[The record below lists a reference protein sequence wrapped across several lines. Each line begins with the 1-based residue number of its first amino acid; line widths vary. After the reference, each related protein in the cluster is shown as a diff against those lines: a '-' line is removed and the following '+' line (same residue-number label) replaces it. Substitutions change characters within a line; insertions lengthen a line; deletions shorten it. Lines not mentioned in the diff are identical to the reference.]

1 MSTNSLIQDLQKQS
15 SGSSL
20 VELFEL
26 EKYDGSFA
34 YITPGEDSDGSSL
47 QLYDYADNSTLR
59 TYAPYPVTADG
70 FDIKITGAIARPV
83 CTFSNV
89 GSNFT
94 TLIGTSDIDSLLG
107 KKFIRRLT
115 LKKYL
120 ANEPGDTGSGVQSI
134 EFVRQVWT
142 IAKVTDRDSS
152 SLIFELASPFDLQG
166 VKIPARQI
174 VANACPWE
182 YAGAS
187 PDLTTSQKCGGCTW
201 HRKGDFNIYQTT
213 PITLKVY
220 ATIDDEYI
228 FSSSLSYTNYTTA
241 SGSTSFSVDSYIK
254 TTGESAKR
262 ISNTGIVSAVT
273 DIVRYWI
280 VNTTDTKDNLGS
292 PTDSNAKFDAVR
304 VYETYNASTTYKA
317 YTDDRLNEMV
327 QYDGFIWVVKKE
339 STGNTPGFNE
349 YWKRGDECGKRLSSC
364 GKRFGFNAVDKTS
377 TTSRAKASVN
387 SYPQLPF
394 GGFPGSKNF
403 E

>member
-15 SGSSL
+15 PGSAL

-26 EKYDGSFA
+26 EKQDGSFA

-47 QLYDYADNSTLR
+47 QFYDYTDNTTLR

-83 CTFSNV
+83 CSFSNV

-94 TLIGTSDIDSLLG
+94 TLIGTSNIDGLLG

-120 ANEPGDTGSGVQSI
+120 ANESEDTGSGVQSI

-142 IAKVTDRDSS
+142 ISKITDRDNS

-187 PDLTTSQKCGGCTW
+187 PDLTISQQCGGCTW
-201 HRKGDFNIYQTT
+201 HRKGDFNVYQTT
-213 PITLKVY
+213 PVTLKVY
-220 ATIDDEYI
+220 VTIDDEYI
-228 FSSSLSYTNYTTA
+228 FPSTDSYANYTTA
-241 SGSTSFSVDSYIK
+241 SGSTTFSANDYIK

-262 ISNTGIVSAVT
+262 IDNTGIVSNVT
-273 DIVRYWI
+273 NVVRYWL
-280 VNTTDTKDNLGS
+280 VNTTGTKTNLGV
-292 PTDSNAKFDAVR
+292 PTDSNAKFDAIR
-304 VYETYNASTTYKA
+304 VYETYNSSTTYKA

-327 QYDGFIWVVKKE
+327 QYDGYVWVVKKE

-349 YWKRGDECGKRLSSC
+349 YWKRADECGKRLSSC
-364 GKRFGFNAVDKTS
+364 GKRFGYDPIDKTS
-377 TTSRAKASVN
+377 STSRAKAQVN
-387 SYPQLPF
+387 TFPQLPF

>member
-1 MSTNSLIQDLQKQS
+1 MITNTLIQDFQKQS
-15 SGSSL
+15 QGSAL

-26 EKYDGSFA
+26 QKSDNTFV

-47 QLYDYADNSTLR
+47 QMYDYENNTTLR

-70 FDIKITGAIARPV
+70 FDIKVTGAISRPT
-83 CTFSNV
+83 CSFSNI
-89 GSNFT
+89 GNNFT
-94 TLIGTSDIDSLLG
+94 TLIGTTDIDGLLG
-107 KKFIRRLT
+107 KKFIRRIS

-120 ANEPGDTGSGVQSI
+120 ANEPSDPGSGAQPV

-142 IAKVTDRDSS
+142 ISRIVDRDASS
-152 SLIFELASPFDLQG
+152 IVFELASPFDLQG

-187 PDLTTSQKCGGCTW
+187 YDLSTGEKCGGCTW
-201 HRKGDFNIYQTT
+201 HRKGDRTIYQTT
-213 PITLKVY
+213 PVTMKVY
-220 ATIDDEYI
+220 VTIDDEYI
-228 FSSSLSYTNYTTA
+228 FPSTDSYTNYTTA
-241 SGSTSFSVDSYIK
+241 SGSTSFAVNSYIK
-254 TTGESAKR
+254 TTGESGKR
-262 ISNTGIVSAVT
+262 IDNEGNISSVT
-273 DIVRYWI
+273 NIVRHWL
-280 VNTTDTKDNLGS
+280 VNTTGTKTQLGTPS
-292 PTDSNAKFDAVR
+292 DSNVKFDAIR
-304 VYETYNASTTYKA
+304 VYETYNASSTYKA

-327 QYDGFIWVVKKE
+327 QYDGFIWQVKKE

-364 GKRFGFNAVDKTS
+364 AKRFGYDPIDNTS
-377 TTSRAKASVN
+377 STSRAKASIN
-387 SYPQLPF
+387 TFHALPF

>member
-166 VKIPARQI
+166 VKIPA
-174 VANACPWE
+174 
-182 YAGAS
+182 
-187 PDLTTSQKCGGCTW
+187 
-201 HRKGDFNIYQTT
+201 
-213 PITLKVY
+213 
-220 ATIDDEYI
+220 
-228 FSSSLSYTNYTTA
+228 SYTNYTTA